1 MSHRPFLPF
10 SNFCVQLR
18 FFLFLIHFLSQKPEH
33 CLIVFR
39 DVRETASGAVL
50 EYPTLLIFTEDRI
63 ARTVRI
69 RIHRTIAEQAVKVSA
84 LHARMAGEIFA
95 VSVLKKT
102 LAVFHSFIIPF
113 LITLHRPRR
122 LRFLSFTSPNI
133 LRFAHRLLPQ
143 QQDLLFGQAQVLWH
157 PSFFDLLMAALLYIP
172 AYIR

>member
-1 MSHRPFLPF
+1 MSHRPCLPF

-39 DVRETASGAVL
+39 YVRETAAGAVL

-102 LAVFHSFIIPF
+102 LAVSYPAFPQIVCSFYFFHMVYHLCIFHSLLPF
-113 LITLHRPRR
+113 RHTFR
-122 LRFLSFTSPNI
+122 
-133 LRFAHRLLPQ
+133 AHRI
-143 QQDLLFGQAQVLWH
+143 
-157 PSFFDLLMAALLYIP
+157 STYIDMVP
-172 AYIR
+172 HD